1 MKKLNQVNK
10 KQKGA
15 ALIIFAIILVL
26 AALAYLI
33 KMFDPVALQ
42 VTRDEK
48 NAQFLARAK
57 QALIGHSVSRA
68 GAGERPGD
76 MPVPDYFASTESPA
90 DYDGTADSGCIDSL
104 NAVTGLPLIATSA
117 IVSGVLTPRANV
129 RCLGRLPWRTIG
141 LSIPD
146 ATQNDTAG
154 IMPWYAV
161 SANLVDPTCAKLINP
176 KLVNL
181 PYGGA
186 CLSDVALSHR
196 WLTVRDSS
204 GNVLSNQV
212 AAVLMLPN
220 GILSGQ
226 LRPTTPLGGVA
237 NYLDSVTVPV
247 GCAAPCVSGTYSN
260 GDFDNDFIIPPP
272 FILGSTA
279 NDRLVYIT
287 IEELMTAVERRT
299 TQEAAVQL
307 KRYYASSNAV
317 AVNRFYPYAASLGVP
332 NNACVEGN
340 NAGFLPM
347 SAGCLSNSDCKSSF
361 TKTPAVNFTYTCPG
375 NYTASTGA
383 CTFLGKTCT
392 CSGAGTCTRNPAS
405 TNNSCLSAANLR
417 RFTCDPLG
425 HCASNV
431 GGQYV
436 FTYAPPVPDN
446 TVVGGGCAVTAVNT
460 ITCGGLGNFSVTNCS
475 HPNKALATLPS
486 WFTDNNWQDFI
497 YYAISNNCSAAT
509 PGCTA
514 ADLTVGTRG
523 GVHAVVIASGIT
535 LPSTE
540 AQPAPPQARPSAIV
554 TDYLDSLVNTDGGT
568 PSDPANIIFDAT
580 SKMKSNNYN
589 DQPLIVAP

>member
-1 MKKLNQVNK
+1 MKKLNQTNT

-48 NAQFLARAK
+48 NAQFLAHAK
-57 QALIGHSVSRA
+57 QALISHSVSRA

-76 MPVPDYFASTESPA
+76 MPMPDYFASTESPA
-90 DYDGTADSGCIDSL
+90 DYDGMADSGCIDSL
-104 NAVTGLPLIATSA
+104 NTLTGLPLIATSA

-129 RCLGRLPWRTIG
+129 RCLGRLPWITIG

-146 ATQNDTAG
+146 ATQNDIAG
-154 IMPWYAV
+154 MMPWYAV

-196 WLTVRDSS
+196 WLTMRDSS

-212 AAVLMLPN
+212 AAVLMLPS
-220 GILSGQ
+220 GILFGQ
-226 LRPTTPLGGVA
+226 TRPTAPLEGVT

-247 GCAAPCVSGTYSN
+247 GCAVPCVPGNYSN
-260 GDFDNDFIIPPP
+260 GDFDNDYIIPPSSRAQ
-272 FILGSTA
+272 GSA
-279 NDRLVYIT
+279 SNDRVLYIT
-287 IEELMTAVERRT
+287 ILELMRALERRA

-317 AVNRFYPYAASLGVP
+317 AVNRFYPYAANLGDA
-332 NNACVEGN
+332 NNVCVN
-340 NAGFLPM
+340 TNLAGQLPILPASANCTSATSCTTNFLM
-347 SAGCLSNSDCKSSF
+347 TTVDFTLTSGLSF
-361 TKTPAVNFTYTCPG
+361 TSSSGSCSSA
-375 NYTASTGA
+375 TGS
-383 CTFLGKTCT
+383 CVCI
-392 CSGAGTCTRNPAS
+392 GAGNCRRGA
-405 TNNSCLSAANLR
+405 R
-417 RFTCDPLG
+417 RFTCTAAG
-425 HCASNV
+425 SCQNTGAGSV
-431 GGQYV
+431 GTFS
-436 FTYAPPVPDN
+436 FTYTPKTPDVTVTSGACTGSAGTVNCVGAAGTFSSPP
-446 TVVGGGCAVTAVNT
+446 T
-460 ITCGGLGNFSVTNCS
+460 TCT
-475 HPNKALATLPS
+475 HPNPGLATLQT
-486 WFTDNNWQDFI
+486 WFTDNNWQDFV
-497 YYAISNNCSAAT
+497 YYALSNNCSAAT

-523 GVHAVVIASGIT
+523 GVHAVVIAPGIT

-540 AQPAPPQARPSAIV
+540 AQPLLQARPSAIV

-580 SKMKSNNYN
+580 SKIKSNNYN

>member
-1 MKKLNQVNK
+1 MQKLNQANT

-15 ALIIFAIILVL
+15 TLIIFAIILVL

-76 MPVPDYFASTESPA
+76 MPMPDYFASTESPA
-90 DYDGTADSGCIDSL
+90 DYDGTADSGCINSL

-220 GILSGQ
+220 GIGSGQ
-226 LRPTTPLGGVA
+226 LRPTIPLGGVA

-260 GDFDNDFIIPPP
+260 GDFDNDYIIPPP

-287 IEELMTAVERRT
+287 IEELMRAVERRA
-299 TQEAAVQL
+299 TQEAAMQL
-307 KRYYASSNAV
+307 KRYYTYSNAV
-317 AVNRFYPYAASLGVP
+317 ATNRFYPYAATLGDV
-332 NNACVEGN
+332 NNACVDANTAGLIPISAYANCTNATACLTNFPITEITFSLTSGAAFTSN
-340 NAGFLPM
+340 TGACSRIAGDCNCTNAGNCRRGAIRFTCTAVGNEF
-347 SAGCLSNSDCKSSF
+347 SCQSTGVGSDGTFS
-361 TKTPAVNFTYTCPG
+361 FTYTPKTPDVTVVSGGC
-375 NYTASTGA
+375 TGGTGTVDCVA
-383 CTFLGKTCT
+383 
-392 CSGAGTCTRNPAS
+392 GAGTFYSPPTSCTHTSP
-405 TNNSCLSAANLR
+405 
-417 RFTCDPLG
+417 
-425 HCASNV
+425 
-431 GGQYV
+431 
-436 FTYAPPVPDN
+436 
-446 TVVGGGCAVTAVNT
+446 
-460 ITCGGLGNFSVTNCS
+460 SVS
-475 HPNKALATLPS
+475 TLPA
-486 WFTDNNWQDFI
+486 WFINNQWQEYI
-497 YYAISNNCSAAT
+497 YYALSNNCSAAT